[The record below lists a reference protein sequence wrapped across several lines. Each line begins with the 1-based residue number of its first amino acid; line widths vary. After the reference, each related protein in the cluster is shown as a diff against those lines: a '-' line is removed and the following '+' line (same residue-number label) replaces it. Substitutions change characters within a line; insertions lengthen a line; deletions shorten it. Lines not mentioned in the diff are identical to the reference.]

1 MKKIDNR
8 ENVSLE
14 LLKRCMESAENR
26 KTGIAGIISNN
37 SVCQV
42 FKDKVVSYFK
52 RDNICL
58 IQTPQAYQFDLI
70 YKAHESAYKDG
81 MVEFTDD
88 SQLVERFGESVYIV
102 PGEETNIKITTSID
116 LEFAELLS
124 DKVKD

>member
-1 MKKIDNR
+1 
-8 ENVSLE
+8 
-14 LLKRCMESAENR
+14 
-26 KTGIAGIISNN
+26 
-37 SVCQV
+37 
-42 FKDKVVSYFK
+42 
-52 RDNICL
+52 
-58 IQTPQAYQFDLI
+58 
-70 YKAHESAYKDG
+70 